1 LQQVRVF
8 NYNFPAFFFLFFS
21 SNLLYAQNL
30 FYPKISEING
40 KGGAQDFGLQEG
52 TMYERNTILNNVRI
66 KINALKQEGRIFS
79 SLDTFYQSADTL
91 YLKYYKSEKT
101 DLIFQIAEDVRQD
114 ISYLDGKIR
123 ADSASISDFHKYVLE
138 FYNERGYP
146 LATSRIKVEG
156 FEDDAARIK
165 HVFDK
170 GPLIVWDTLS
180 VPDSVNIRKSY
191 LSQIL
196 NIKEN
201 TPFDKKQF
209 DQIKT
214 RMRNLQFL
222 QLKGDPQIKFTYD
235 KASVVLPLANK
246 PASRF
251 DFIIGVLPGNDGNRR
266 VWNINGELTSDWV
279 NKLGLGE
286 RISVVLKNLSV
297 EDRLLKI
304 GGNLPFIL
312 NTGFGFEGDFEWRNN
327 RNLTVDV
334 LANIGTQ
341 YTISN
346 TTRVKA
352 YWNIN
357 QSSLI
362 NLNKDEI
369 LRSKR
374 LPRTLDYTLNGGGL
388 ELWYNKLDYIF
399 NPRRGTF
406 LRSGISLGRR
416 NIIKNEEI
424 ISLRNESADFKNA
437 YDSITLK
444 NIQLGFEIDFAR
456 YIPVGDWAVNKLSLN
471 TGLKYNNDRI
481 VENELYR
488 LGGNR
493 LMRGFDEL
501 TLLSNFY
508 AVATAEFRLILDQ
521 NSFLSLPFFDF
532 GFLHQDPVNIKPK
545 GVMVMGM
552 GLGMNFSTK
561 AGIFNISFA
570 AGNYDRQGFDF
581 ANTKIHFGYVNLF

>member
-1 LQQVRVF
+1 MKRFKADTIHFFLL
-8 NYNFPAFFFLFFS
+8 FFFSFGSLSLF
-21 SNLLYAQNL
+21 AQTS
-30 FYPKISEING
+30 FYPKIIDQYNKTSL
-40 KGGAQDFGLQEG
+40 QDFGLLEG
-52 TMYERNTILNNVRI
+52 TRYEQNTILNNVKI
-66 KINALKQEGRIFS
+66 KINSLKSEGRIFTAV
-79 SLDTFYQSADTL
+79 DTTYVIDDTL
-91 YLKYYKSEKT
+91 LIKWYKSEKT
-101 DLIFQIAEDVRQD
+101 NLELEVADEVRKD
-114 ISYLDGKIR
+114 ISYLDGKIK
-123 ADSASISDFHKYVLE
+123 ADSVSIANFHKYVLE
-138 FYNERGYP
+138 YYSEKGYP
-146 LATSRIKVEG
+146 LATSQIKVESI
-156 FEDDAARIK
+156 EDENARII

-180 VPDSVNIRKSY
+180 VPDSVNIKKSY

-209 DQIKT
+209 DQVKT
-214 RMRNLQFL
+214 RMRNLIFL
-222 QLKGDPQIKFTYD
+222 QLKGEPQIKFIYD

-251 DFIIGVLPGNDGNRR
+251 DFIIGVLPGTDGNRR

-279 NKLGLGE
+279 NKFGLGE
-286 RISVVLKNLSV
+286 RISVILKNLSV

-312 NTGFGFEGDFEWRNN
+312 GTGFGFEGDFELRNN

-346 TTRVKA
+346 TTRIKA

-362 NLNKDEI
+362 NLKKEDI
-369 LRSKR
+369 LRSRR
-374 LPRTLDYTLNGGGL
+374 LPKTLDYTLNGGGL
-388 ELWYNKLDYIF
+388 ELWYNKLDYLF
-399 NPRRGTF
+399 NPRKGTF
-406 LRSGISLGRR
+406 LKSGISLGRR
-416 NIIKNEEI
+416 NIIKNQEI
-424 ISLRNESADFKNA
+424 LSLKNEVTDFSNA
-437 YDSITLK
+437 YDSITLR
-444 NIQLGFEIDFAR
+444 NIQIGLDLDFAQ
-456 YIPVGDWAVNKLSLN
+456 YVPLADWAVQKFSLN

-481 VENELYR
+481 VDNELYR

-521 NSFLSLPFFDF
+521 NSFLSLPFFDI
-532 GFLHQDPVNIKPK
+532 GFLHQDPIKLSPK

-570 AGNYDRQGFDF
+570 AGNYDQQGFDF